1 MRNLETIPAS
11 SLAGYCPES
20 LVWSFLDQMT
30 ASLPDAVLLPSCL
43 FLDAAGQFHCKNEK
57 SKEQS
62 LADNIQALGASAYY
76 LIMGIPALNSA
87 IQTASSP
94 IPSIPP
100 RRCSR
105 ELDTLIRHCLAFCP
119 EDRPALQEIRAVVER
134 EKGKE
139 RRALKGNLQED
150 SFSFSFWKEEML

>member
-1 MRNLETIPAS
+1 MRNLDTIPAS
-11 SLAGYCPES
+11 FLAGYCPEP

-30 ASLPDAVLLPSCL
+30 ASAPSPILQPSCL
-43 FLDAAGQFHCKNEK
+43 FLDTAGRFHYKGEK

-62 LADNIQALGASAYY
+62 MAEGIRALGESAYY
-76 LIMGIPALNSA
+76 LIMGIPALNSHV
-87 IQTASSP
+87 QTASSP

-100 RRCSR
+100 RRSSR
-105 ELDTLIRHCLAFCP
+105 ELDTLIRRCLAFCP

-150 SFSFSFWKEEML
+150 SCSFSFWKEEML